1 MQSPRVCVCVC
12 STKKLLWIAK
22 QEQVLLRVLT
32 SERKKKTLF
41 SSFTCSIVES
51 RKEEEEGDEDVR
63 VDEVRASLE
72 KYFDEY

>member
-1 MQSPRVCVCVC
+1 M
-12 STKKLLWIAK
+12 
-22 QEQVLLRVLT
+22 LLRVLT

-41 SSFTCSIVES
+41 SSFTCSLVES
-51 RKEEEEGDEDVR
+51 SKEEEEGDEDVR